1 MNLTAQNLTVDGD
14 AIVLR
19 QLVPGDETAVVSV
32 MQTLAQKESGLSY
45 IAANII
51 TQLADIFSDPNML
64 LVGAFEN
71 GTLTTV
77 LMVYLQVCPDFQGD
91 MPGVVGH
98 WELPGVKALA
108 NGFSRNG
115 TLLRDFLYSNLAPL
129 GVALYW
135 QQSSIPT
142 SVAQAVDGDWSTND
156 QLQANKTWKQVYT
169 ETVTAGNLSA
179 EFWITQT
186 IITSPWPITV
196 TIRKMKPV
204 Q

>member
-19 QLVPGDETAVVSV
+19 QLVSGDKTVVAGV
-32 MQTLAQKESGLSY
+32 MQALVQEEPELSY

-51 TQLADIFSDPNML
+51 TQLDDIFNDPSML

-71 GTLTTV
+71 GTLTAV
-77 LMVYLQVCPDFQGD
+77 LMVYLHACPDFQGD

-115 TLLRDFLYSNLAPL
+115 TLLRDFLYSNLAPP

-142 SVAQAVDGDWSTND
+142 SAGQTVDGDWSTND

-169 ETVTAGNLSA
+169 ETITAGSLST

-196 TIRKMKPV
+196 TIRKMKLA